1 MQSPAIQVAVNN
13 LIEAVRT
20 SLMAEFLELLRQG
33 KPARPKWAGA
43 KRKGAAAGKRS
54 AGGRLDAREVELAG
68 KKILAYVKANPDQRL
83 EQIAKGLN
91 TDTKSLKL
99 PMLKLLAR
107 PAKVVRKGVRRGTT
121 YRVR

>member
-13 LIEAVRT
+13 LVEAIRT

-33 KPARPKWAGA
+33 KPARLKPVRQRARGTSSAKNGA
-43 KRKGAAAGKRS
+43 RRGAADVDQ
-54 AGGRLDAREVELAG
+54 LG
-68 KKILAYVKANPDQRL
+68 KKILAYVKANPDQRV

-99 PMLKLLAR
+99 PILKLLER
-107 PAKVVRKGVRRGTT
+107 PAKLTRKGVRRGTT
-121 YRVR
+121 YRAR